1 MKAVRVLTLL
11 LLVTYGATGGHGA
24 DYRRFLKKA
33 QQQSASQVWRQSRER
48 VSEERANP
56 SRAAASTGKR
66 QIAVDSDGST
76 RQELSIE
83 QARANVEAATNDKD
97 RSDAMVDLAFL
108 SVDVEKDP
116 VQATRLLEQAIALD
130 PADVQKQRLMSSAIS
145 KLLDYAIIHPYHGFN
160 HTVVEEAVR
169 RTAGARFQLM
179 DPHVKIEMGPK
190 NEEVFM
196 VVQLWQLYLR
206 AVDFDKKMPD
216 APGKTDNEALTRQL
230 LLNLLRS
237 GLKADVLFNWGF
249 QRNANS
255 QGGTPLGY
263 LANHRQDIELF
274 KAFVDAGHL
283 VDASVYGA
291 RHHALDELAGVP
303 ADYYRVLKGRSSHG
317 LSVLHLLANGAASVI
332 YMRNIYKAY
341 NNYVAQGIPF
351 FDALAAQKIDRFWPY
366 SKTLSDLF
374 HKVDGGAALFD
385 SNLTKDVLSK
395 SDTELEVSMLE
406 MLFERMDFLIED
418 HLLLSV
424 PDNFSPLQMAAGM
437 NRAGTA
443 RAIREHCAE
452 QMQRFPQRAAAIK
465 SAVRTALEAKTTYAG
480 RSALHNAALINGQD
494 SEVFRELFALEEL
507 VTDGDSSFIRT
518 DFFDDLGKTPFD
530 YDRRVNIWTPYSA
543 ETNAFLEA
551 AAAEAAQGK
560 RRQRVNF
567 NYTEEDSG
575 GWGVVEDP
583 IVGEDLDLAPDYCD
597 LLEID
602 GMPSPE
608 IMAVLM
614 ERNQPAVFRGAVKDW
629 LIRDVWRF
637 EPFYEKFANRTI
649 SVSAIPYQERFDE
662 ATPDAKVEM
671 RVQDYLATWN
681 SDAERFETEEAPR
694 YLFSATLAL
703 TYDDIMDDVVNLTDL
718 LDSFYYETAHMGK
731 QFYFGPRYTGA
742 PMHYHN
748 TAINALAYGRKRWF
762 MTPPNQTFYSIKA
775 TKQLWK
781 DDFTGLKKNS
791 SLMQCVQHAG
801 DLMFVGSGWGHAT
814 LNEQAS
820 IGFAMEWMDQ
830 RLSAA
835 VSIPPFQEDLDYDPS
850 QYTHDRHGPFGDMDK
865 MFATGGAGKPLP
877 PSEAGTLQQGQKCS
891 ALKDCSAGLVCQ
903 DSRDMHVLNQNQRCH
918 GNCLCEVYNPDPIM
932 VAASA

>member
-1 MKAVRVLTLL
+1 MKGARALALL
-11 LLVTYGATGGHGA
+11 LLVAYGVVGGHGA
-24 DYRRFLKKA
+24 DYRRFQKKA
-33 QQQSASQVWRQSRER
+33 QQRSASQVWRESRER
-48 VSEERANP
+48 ASEGRANP
-56 SRAAASTGKR
+56 SHASAGKR
-66 QIAVDSDGST
+66 QIVVDDDGST

-83 QARANVEAATNDKD
+83 QARANIESATNDKD

-108 SVDVEKDP
+108 VVDLEKDP
-116 VQATRLLEQAIALD
+116 VQATRLLDQAIALD
-130 PADVQKQRLMSSAIS
+130 PEDVQKQRLMSSAIS

-160 HTVVEEAVR
+160 HTVVEEAVL
-169 RTAGARFQLM
+169 RTTGPRFQFMNPRL
-179 DPHVKIEMGPK
+179 KIEMGPK

-206 AVDFDKKMPD
+206 AVDFDSKMPD
-216 APGKTDNEALTRQL
+216 GPEKVDNEALTRQL
-230 LLNLLRS
+230 MLNLLRA

-249 QRNANS
+249 QRNVNS

-274 KAFVDAGHL
+274 KAFVEAGHL
-283 VDASVYGA
+283 LDSSVYGA
-291 RHHALDELAGVP
+291 QHRALDQLAQVP
-303 ADYYRVLKGRSSHG
+303 AEYYRVLKERSSHG
-317 LSVLHLLANGAASVI
+317 VSVVHFLANGAASVI

-341 NNYVAQGIPF
+341 NNHVAQGIPF

-366 SKTLSDLF
+366 SQTLSDLF
-374 HKVDGGAALFD
+374 HKIDEGAALFD

-406 MLFERMDFLIED
+406 MLFKRSDFLIED
-418 HLLLSV
+418 HLSLSV

-452 QMQRFPQRAAAIK
+452 QLQRFPQRAAAIK

-494 SEVFRELFALEEL
+494 SNVFRELIALEEL
-507 VTDGDSSFIRT
+507 VTDDSSFLRT

-530 YDRRVNIWTPYSA
+530 YDQRINIWTPYSD

-551 AAAEAAQGK
+551 AQTK
-560 RRQRVNF
+560 RPNVNF
-567 NYTEEDSG
+567 DYTEGESG

-583 IVGEDLDLAPDYCD
+583 IVDEDLDLAPDYCD
-597 LLEID
+597 LLEFD
-602 GMPSPE
+602 GIPSPE

-614 ERNQPAVFRGAVKDW
+614 ERNEPAVFRGAVKDW

-637 EPFYEKFANRTI
+637 EPFYQKFANRTI

-662 ATPDAKVEM
+662 ATPDVKVEM

-703 TYDDIMDDVVNLTDL
+703 KYDDIMDDVVDLTNL
-718 LDSFYYETAHMGK
+718 LDSFYYETSHMGK

-781 DDFTGLKKNS
+781 DDLSALKKNS
-791 SLMQCVQHAG
+791 SLMQCIQHAG

-835 VSIPPFQEDLDYDPS
+835 VSIPPFQEDLDYDRS

-891 ALKDCSAGLVCQ
+891 SLKECGAGLVCQ
-903 DSRDMHVLNQNQRCH
+903 DSRDMHVLNKEQRCH
-918 GNCLCEVYNPDPIM
+918 GNCLCEVYNSDPIM
-932 VAASA
+932 VAAL